1 MRTLLLLPLGVL
13 LGCASHPPAP
23 RSAPVASES
32 KRVEPPKKD
41 YPALREIAAHVQKAE
56 DALKKKDYEG
66 ALPHFRNALA
76 VNGELPPSAKALRAE
91 IFYEVACAE
100 GNLVHRDLSLAA
112 LRQAVAEGYAEVE
125 TAKNDKDLIPLH
137 GMNSF
142 NEILSAMQENAKK
155 SRVYDITKIENPDLG
170 WAHLHT
176 FTDSESERFKT
187 LREKYK
193 LDGVVAKAKSQFE
206 AQLALLSWVHNKWVH
221 DSLSEPA
228 HEDALTILA
237 DVDQGKRFR
246 CVEYSVVLA
255 EVFQAMGYPA
265 RIVALKKDGMSY
277 GVGKGHVITEAWNDE
292 LGKWIAFDGQN
303 NATWRIANRA
313 LSSEEVREVSR
324 TGTPDQIRLSFGPT
338 SWIPQ
343 ETPESE
349 RRSTWQPYF
358 EHLEYRFN
366 NTDYDSVDPANR
378 VSLVGP
384 KERYELLFQGSVL
397 PTRTQTDLVAKMYP
411 PMNRVHFEVRATP
424 ANNQEKATL
433 RFTLTH
439 SSPSFSHY
447 RVIVDGLISGK
458 YESSEWVSQVTP
470 GKHSL
475 AFVAVNK
482 RGIEG
487 KPSTLE
493 WEVAQ

>member
-1 MRTLLLLPLGVL
+1 MRTLLLFPLGVL
-13 LGCASHPPAP
+13 VGCASHPPAARP
-23 RSAPVASES
+23 APVATVS
-32 KRVEPPKKD
+32 KQIDAPRD

-76 VNGELPPSAKALRAE
+76 VNGALPPSAKALRAE
-91 IFYEVACAE
+91 LFYEVACAE
-100 GNLVHRDLSLAA
+100 GNLTHRDLSLAA

-142 NEILSAMQENAKK
+142 NEILTAMQENAKK

-176 FTDSESERFKT
+176 FNDSESDRFKT

-193 LDGVVAKAKSQFE
+193 LDGVVAKAKNQFE

-228 HEDALTILA
+228 HEDSLTILA
-237 DVDQGKRFR
+237 DVDQGKRYR

-277 GVGKGHVITEAWNDE
+277 GVGKGHVITEAWNDD
-292 LGKWIAFDGQN
+292 LGKWIAYDGQN

-349 RRSTWQPYF
+349 RRATWQPYF
-358 EHLEYRFN
+358 EHLEYRFD
-366 NTDYDSVDPANR
+366 NTDFDAPQSPTSR
-378 VSLVGP
+378 ISLVGP
-384 KERYELLFQGSVL
+384 KERYELLFQGAVL
-397 PTRTQTDLVAKMYP
+397 PQRQQTDSVGKMYP
-411 PMNRVHFEVRATP
+411 QMNRVHFEMSAVPPKGEERA
-424 ANNQEKATL
+424 AFVFN
-433 RFTLTH
+433 LTH

-447 RVIVDGLISGK
+447 KVVVDDAPPVK
-458 YESSEWVSQVTP
+458 SEKNEWRQPLTP
-470 GKHSL
+470 GKHSIL
-475 AFVAVNK
+475 FAAVNK

-493 WEVAQ
+493 WEFTQ